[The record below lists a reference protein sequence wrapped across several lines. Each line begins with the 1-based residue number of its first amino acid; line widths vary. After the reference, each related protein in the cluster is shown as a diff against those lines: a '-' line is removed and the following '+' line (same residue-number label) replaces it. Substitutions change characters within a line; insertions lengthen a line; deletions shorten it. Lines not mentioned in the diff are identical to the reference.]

1 MARRRA
7 HIPEFRSK
15 EEAVKLAYI
24 NDLEFSGLFM
34 LGLSWEHDVSV
45 NLAVKLSV
53 ELEERRSFI
62 LQSTLSSFLTA
73 VPSIMKDF
81 QGPRFPKCY
90 VKLSLPKP
98 DSPLFVD
105 EDSRSSRRRERV
117 C

>member
-1 MARRRA
+1 MLDCTRQTFNTTHHGETTCTHSRIQIEKTKKRL
-7 HIPEFRSK
+7 
-15 EEAVKLAYI
+15 KLAYI

-90 VKLSLPKP
+90 VKLS
-98 DSPLFVD
+98 
-105 EDSRSSRRRERV
+105 
-117 C
+117 